1 MSIEININC
10 DLGEKSKHHSNKHDP
25 DLLEIVNSANIA
37 CGYHAGDEETMN
49 QVVEISKKNGVSIG
63 AHPSFNDPENFGRE
77 RMNLSS
83 SELEKLITDQYEI
96 LQTISSNHG
105 ENVTHIKPH
114 GALNNMAC
122 EDIDLATTLAKVI
135 KRINPDLIYLVPT
148 GSKMEQAAK
157 KLDMKI
163 ACEIFADRNYE
174 DDGNL
179 VSRKKPHALITDPE
193 QAKKHVLKMVQTQS
207 LNCHSGKQIPCEI
220 DSVCIHG
227 DNISS
232 LETAKSIR
240 KNLLDNGLKLET
252 LNKMKKFICSLFVG
266 GLLSFAPMFSVAQSQ
281 SAMEAYLCTLNDG
294 TSMSD
299 LMEVVEDWN
308 DWSDEK
314 GITSYSAWVLNPI
327 FVSNADLNRQA
338 L

>member
-1 MSIEININC
+1 MEININC
-10 DLGEKSKHHSNKHDP
+10 DLGEKSKLHSNINDP
-25 DLLEIVNSANIA
+25 KLLEIVNSANIA
-37 CGYHAGDEETMN
+37 CGYHAGDEKTMN

-83 SELEKLITDQYEI
+83 TELEKLIIDQYEI

-179 VSRKKPHALITDPE
+179 VSRKK
-193 QAKKHVLKMVQTQS
+193 S
-207 LNCHSGKQIPCEI
+207 C
-220 DSVCIHG
+220 
-227 DNISS
+227 
-232 LETAKSIR
+232 
-240 KNLLDNGLKLET
+240 LL
-252 LNKMKKFICSLFVG
+252 
-266 GLLSFAPMFSVAQSQ
+266 
-281 SAMEAYLCTLNDG
+281 Y
-294 TSMSD
+294 TSPSPRD
-299 LMEVVEDWN
+299 
-308 DWSDEK
+308 
-314 GITSYSAWVLNPI
+314 
-327 FVSNADLNRQA
+327 
-338 L
+338 